1 MKKGISIWSFA
12 GATLEENMK
21 LAKDAGFEGIEVAL
35 DEVGEETEIE
45 AIRLAVNSGVRF
57 IVTVH
62 AADYNELLHRP
73 QIKRLIE
80 TYSFSK
86 VVMLKK
92 EPVGEVAQI
101 YDTKELRDEIIRCSH
116 NLDIFDPAELK
127 SVVNA

>member
-1 MKKGISIWSFA
+1 MIALKTMSPDII
-12 GATLEENMK
+12 
-21 LAKDAGFEGIEVAL
+21 AL

-57 IVTVH
+57 IVTIH
-62 AADYNELLHRP
+62 SADYNELLHRP

-101 YDTKELRDEIIRCSH
+101 YDTKELRDEIIRRSH
-116 NLDIFDPAELK
+116 NLDIFDPYELE